1 MKHCL
6 PPIYGPDITAEN
18 WEQRRVQI
26 VRLFEKNVFGR
37 TPRDG
42 FETRANL
49 LYAAEALEGTAK
61 REFYRITVRTK
72 RGSAAFHMAL
82 VLPNPQK
89 PVPAVLMISNH
100 EKTPAAV
107 KGPDMSA
114 LEELMA
120 RAPKEWRTDVERMMA
135 AFQKGGASMPQLL
148 DIERD
153 TAQGYWPVE
162 QILASGRAAAAFYA
176 GEVRPDDRRLFPAAL
191 ARLFAGEDTARK
203 PDGLGTLGVWAFAAS
218 RAADVLCAHAGLDA
232 KKISLAGHSRGAKTA
247 LWCAAQDT
255 RIHSVLVNDSGCT
268 GAAVSR
274 GKRGENVAS
283 INAFFRIGSVPATH
297 GMPGGKMKCRLTSI
311 CCWLLLPRVFAM
323 WPAAR
328 RTRGAIRT
336 RNGSAQGRRVPHGGC
351 LGIRSCRG
359 MRLWRAS
366 QSLQRGS
373 DITAGRAAMT

>member
-6 PPIYGPDITAEN
+6 PPIYGSDITAEN

-120 RAPKEWRTDVERMMA
+120 RAPERMADRCGTDDGRVPKGRGVHA
-135 AFQKGGASMPQLL
+135 A
-148 DIERD
+148 
-153 TAQGYWPVE
+153 
-162 QILASGRAAAAFYA
+162 ASGY
-176 GEVRPDDRRLFPAAL
+176 
-191 ARLFAGEDTARK
+191 
-203 PDGLGTLGVWAFAAS
+203 
-218 RAADVLCAHAGLDA
+218 
-232 KKISLAGHSRGAKTA
+232 
-247 LWCAAQDT
+247 
-255 RIHSVLVNDSGCT
+255 
-268 GAAVSR
+268 
-274 GKRGENVAS
+274 
-283 INAFFRIGSVPATH
+283 
-297 GMPGGKMKCRLTSI
+297 
-311 CCWLLLPRVFAM
+311 
-323 WPAAR
+323 
-328 RTRGAIRT
+328 
-336 RNGSAQGRRVPHGGC
+336 
-351 LGIRSCRG
+351 
-359 MRLWRAS
+359 
-366 QSLQRGS
+366 
-373 DITAGRAAMT
+373 

>member
-6 PPIYGPDITAEN
+6 PPIYGSDITAEN

-162 QILASGRAAAAFYA
+162 QILASGRAAAAFY
-176 GEVRPDDRRLFPAAL
+176 L
-191 ARLFAGEDTARK
+191 
-203 PDGLGTLGVWAFAAS
+203 
-218 RAADVLCAHAGLDA
+218 
-232 KKISLAGHSRGAKTA
+232 SL
-247 LWCAAQDT
+247 
-255 RIHSVLVNDSGCT
+255 IH
-268 GAAVSR
+268 
-274 GKRGENVAS
+274 
-283 INAFFRIGSVPATH
+283 I
-297 GMPGGKMKCRLTSI
+297 
-311 CCWLLLPRVFAM
+311 
-323 WPAAR
+323 
-328 RTRGAIRT
+328 
-336 RNGSAQGRRVPHGGC
+336 
-351 LGIRSCRG
+351 
-359 MRLWRAS
+359 
-366 QSLQRGS
+366 
-373 DITAGRAAMT
+373 